1 MRKLISITLISIS
14 TLFLFNS
21 AYAGKLVIESWRND
35 DADAWNEAIIPA
47 FNAKYP
53 DIEVIFQTTIPVQY
67 AGSMNAKLEGGTAGD
82 LITCIPFDQS
92 LKLFNRGWLESLN
105 SLGGLDNYPQVAKDA
120 WSTDDGSDL
129 FCVPMASV
137 SHGFMY
143 NKEIF
148 DELGLSIPK
157 TESEFF
163 ATLDQIKADG
173 SYTPLAIGTADTW
186 ATAIMGWQNVGP
198 NYWAGEKGRKAI
210 ITGDEKFTDQ
220 HYVDLLKSLQKWSN
234 YMADGYQTQT
244 YPDSQNLFTL
254 GMAAIYPTG
263 SWEIFTFS
271 QNADFEFSAFPPY
284 TQDGQADCFIDDHTD
299 IGIGLNSASKNKDE
313 AKIFLEWLT
322 SAEFAEIFANE
333 VPGFFPLHTHSI
345 NVNDPVAQE
354 FISWKD
360 TCDTTIRNS
369 SHIVG
374 RGEPNL
380 DGVIYEVVSGVINGT
395 MTPEEGAAKAEAS
408 LANWYEPHQ

>member
-1 MRKLISITLISIS
+1 MVFQATIPAQYSASIS
-14 TLFLFNS
+14 
-21 AYAGKLVIESWRND
+21 
-35 DADAWNEAIIPA
+35 
-47 FNAKYP
+47 
-53 DIEVIFQTTIPVQY
+53 
-67 AGSMNAKLEGGTAGD
+67 AKLEGGNAGD
-82 LITCIPFDQS
+82 LITLIPFDAS
-92 LKLFNRGWLESLN
+92 LKLYNRGWLASLN
-105 SLGGLDNYPQVAKDA
+105 DLGGLDNYPQVAKDA
-120 WSTDDGSDL
+120 WSTDDQSNIFG
-129 FCVPMASV
+129 VPMASV

-163 ATLDQIKADG
+163 AVLEKIKSDG
-173 SYTPLAIGTADTW
+173 NYTPLAIGTADTW
-186 ATAIMGWQNVGP
+186 AISTMGFQNIGP
-198 NYWAGEKGRKAI
+198 NYWEGEKGRKGI
-210 ITGDEKFTDQ
+210 LTGDEKFTDS
-220 HYVDLLKSLQKWSN
+220 HYVELFETLGKWSE
-234 YMADGYQTQT
+234 YMADGYQAQT

-271 QNADFEFSAFPPY
+271 QNADFEFSAFAPPVR
-284 TQDGQADCFIDDHTD
+284 DGQANCFIDDHTD
-299 IGIGLNSASKNKDE
+299 IGIGLNSAAKNPEE
-313 AKIFLEWLT
+313 AKVFLEWLT
-322 SAEFAEIFANE
+322 GAEFAEIFANE

-345 NVNDPVAQE
+345 AVNDPVANE

-369 SHIVG
+369 YHIVG

-380 DGVIYEVVSGVINGT
+380 ESVLYEVVSGVVNGT
-395 MTPEEGAAKAEAS
+395 VTPTEAAERAEAS